1 MAMFLTHTRFKRPV
15 PPGHSKEQK
24 LTLATGN
31 EYIQSRGTSVI
42 QTGWGK
48 LVTLKKKNTD
58 PGDELWI
65 VVG

>member
-1 MAMFLTHTRFKRPV
+1 MFLTHIRFKKPV

-31 EYIQSRGTSVI
+31 KYTESRGTSVI
-42 QTGWGK
+42 QIDWGK

-58 PGDELWI
+58 PGDKLWI
-65 VVG
+65 VLG